1 MGMDSKE
8 NEMNSCPGRIEVPTP
23 EETVALQS
31 LRSIKERVRQLKSR
45 MRSIGTSKN
54 NRDGEELSTL
64 KKELERLRSDWDQW
78 ETKRQKAARERMI
91 LLGHEDP

>member
-1 MGMDSKE
+1 
-8 NEMNSCPGRIEVPTP
+8 
-23 EETVALQS
+23 VALQS